1 MKKSIFTFA
10 VGACALASAVF
21 AGPITRGNIVVVRL
35 GDGVAAPT
43 GSTAAVNLVEYTP
56 AGTEVQTIALPS
68 TGTNAFSIGGTA
80 TTEGNLNVSVDG
92 NYLTLAG
99 YALAAGTASP
109 QTATNARAIARVSI
123 GTGAVDTSTK
133 ITNTTL
139 ASSTSIRG
147 AVTND
152 GNQFWVSTGDK
163 GVVYVPS
170 FGTTQEGT
178 TITAAVNLRSIS
190 VFQGQLYVNSG
201 SATPGRGVSS
211 VGTGLP
217 TAATQT
223 FSLLSGFP
231 TTVAS
236 PYQFQF
242 DTPSRIF
249 VGENSTG
256 NISVEEWVKT
266 GSTWAVNTTST
277 LTAAPSVG
285 VAIGMDGA
293 TPTVFATNQTSIL
306 KMPKATPGTLTS
318 IAAVPTNTLFR
329 GIVAIPASS
338 KVRDWEKF

>member
-1 MKKSIFTFA
+1 MCTCFGS
-10 VGACALASAVF
+10 VRR
-21 AGPITRGNIVVVRL
+21 PTRGNIVVVRL

-190 VFQGQLYVNSG
+190 VFQGH
-201 SATPGRGVSS
+201 P
-211 VGTGLP
+211 
-217 TAATQT
+217 
-223 FSLLSGFP
+223 
-231 TTVAS
+231 
-236 PYQFQF
+236 
-242 DTPSRIF
+242 
-249 VGENSTG
+249 
-256 NISVEEWVKT
+256 
-266 GSTWAVNTTST
+266 
-277 LTAAPSVG
+277 
-285 VAIGMDGA
+285 
-293 TPTVFATNQTSIL
+293 
-306 KMPKATPGTLTS
+306 
-318 IAAVPTNTLFR
+318 
-329 GIVAIPASS
+329 
-338 KVRDWEKF
+338 